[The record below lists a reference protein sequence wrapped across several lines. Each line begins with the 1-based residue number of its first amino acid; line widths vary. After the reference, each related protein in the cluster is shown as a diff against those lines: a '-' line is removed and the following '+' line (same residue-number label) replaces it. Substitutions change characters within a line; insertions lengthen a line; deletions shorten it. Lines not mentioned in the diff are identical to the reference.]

1 MTVIR
6 QLFSRDFSLFAIAIA
21 SAAFAQS
28 TLDSTFN
35 NFLSATFAMSD
46 FERGILELP
55 RELPGLLVIFVS
67 ALLAFLCPR
76 HLAVTANVLTGLGM
90 FLIGFFSSSFDIML
104 VWLFIAS
111 VGQHLFFPLQSS
123 IAMELAPEGHTGRVL
138 GKLQAWGNIAGLAGS
153 LVVWGGFRLAGFDF
167 KTSFVIG
174 GLGYLSAAVM
184 IAMMQRDTPQPAA
197 SRFRLRR
204 EYGLYYWLTV
214 LYGTRKQLFLTFA
227 PWVLVTVFHEPTE
240 TIAILLFI
248 GGVIGIFFKP
258 WLGHLIDRRGERFV
272 FTAEA
277 SLLILICLGYA
288 FASDLFAPRA
298 ALAVTAGCY
307 IIDQLLVSAGMAR
320 ATWLKKIALVP
331 EDVQQTLTMGVSID
345 HVFSITIALVGGVLW
360 REAGH
365 SAVFIVGAGIAVI
378 NLISARFV
386 RVPRPVAGRS

>member
-1 MTVIR
+1 MIR
-6 QLFSRDFSLFAIAIA
+6 RFLPGDFSLFAIAIA

-28 TLDSTFN
+28 TLDATFN
-35 NFLSATFAMSD
+35 NFLSSTFTMGN

-76 HLAVTANVLTGLGM
+76 HLAVTANALTGLGM
-90 FLIGFFSSSFDIML
+90 FLIAFFSSSFNTML
-104 VWLFIAS
+104 LWLFIGS

-138 GKLQAWGNIAGLAGS
+138 GRLQYWGNMAGLAGS

-167 KTSFVIG
+167 TTSFVIG
-174 GLGYLSAAVM
+174 GCGFFFAALM
-184 IAMMQRDTPQPAA
+184 IALMSRDQPHPAS

-204 EYGLYYWLTV
+204 EYGLFYWLTV

-227 PWVLVTVFHEPTE
+227 PWVLVTIFKEPTE

-258 WLGHLIDRRGERFV
+258 WLGHLIDTRGERFV
-272 FTAEA
+272 FTVEA
-277 SLLILICLGYA
+277 ILLIVICLGYA
-288 FASDLFAPRA
+288 FASDLFIPSV
-298 ALAVTAGCY
+298 ALVLTAICY
-307 IIDQLLVSAGMAR
+307 VVDQLLVSAGMAR
-320 ATWLKKIALVP
+320 ATWLKKIALAP

-345 HVFSITIALVGGVLW
+345 HVFSISIALIGGLLW
-360 REAGH
+360 HDLGH
-365 SAVFIVGAGIAVI
+365 SAVFLVGAGIAVV

-386 RVPRPVAGRS
+386 RVPGHKKTAP

>member
-1 MTVIR
+1 
-6 QLFSRDFSLFAIAIA
+6 
-21 SAAFAQS
+21 
-28 TLDSTFN
+28 STFTMGN
-35 NFLSATFAMSD
+35 

-76 HLAVTANVLTGLGM
+76 HLAVTANALTGLGM
-90 FLIGFFSSSFDIML
+90 FLIAFFSSSFNTML
-104 VWLFIAS
+104 LWLFIGS

-138 GKLQAWGNIAGLAGS
+138 GRLQSWGNMAGLAGS

-167 KTSFVIG
+167 TTSFVIG
-174 GLGYLSAAVM
+174 GCGFFFAALM
-184 IAMMQRDTPQPAA
+184 IALMSRDQPHPAS

-204 EYGLYYWLTV
+204 EYGLFYWLTV

-227 PWVLVTVFHEPTE
+227 PWVLVTIFKEPTE

-258 WLGHLIDRRGERFV
+258 WLGHLIDTRGERFV
-272 FTAEA
+272 FTVEA
-277 SLLILICLGYA
+277 ILLIVICLGYA
-288 FASDLFAPRA
+288 FASDLFIPSV
-298 ALAVTAGCY
+298 ALVLTAICY
-307 IIDQLLVSAGMAR
+307 VVDQLLVSAGMAR
-320 ATWLKKIALVP
+320 ATWLKKIALAP

-345 HVFSITIALVGGVLW
+345 HVFSISIALIGGLLW
-360 REAGH
+360 HELGH
-365 SAVFIVGAGIAVI
+365 SAVFLVGAGIAVV

-386 RVPRPVAGRS
+386 RVPGHKKTAP